1 MVGNRQVR
9 VEDRKNLPYME
20 AVIHETQRMA
30 NIVPMSLPHRTSRDT
45 TFQGYF
51 IQKGTMVTPLLTSVL
66 YDESQWEKP
75 HTFNPAHFLDDEGR
89 FVRRDAFMPF
99 SAGRRICLGE
109 GLARMELFL
118 FFASLLQHFRFKPAP
133 GVSEDSLDLTPVV
146 GITLNP
152 LPHKLRAIS
161 RF

>member
-1 MVGNRQVR
+1 
-9 VEDRKNLPYME
+9 ME

-45 TFQGYF
+45 SFQGYV
-51 IQKGTMVTPLLTSVL
+51 IQKGTMVIPLLTSVL

-99 SAGRRICLGE
+99 SAGRRMCLGE

-118 FFASLLQHFRFKPAP
+118 FFASLLQHFRFSGQP
-133 GVSEDSLDLTPVV
+133 G
-146 GITLNP
+146 
-152 LPHKLRAIS
+152 PHASHL
-161 RF
+161 